1 MQIDH
6 NKLWLS
12 QFTRDW
18 PKQKLCV
25 HNLAF
30 KHSYQIKQKENEK
43 LQKLHQI
50 LPSEQ
55 ESQKGTS

>member
-6 NKLWLS
+6 NKLLLS
-12 QFTRDW
+12 HFTRDW

-25 HNLAF
+25 HNFAF
-30 KHSYQIKQKENEK
+30 KHSYKIKQKENER

-55 ESQKGTS
+55 ESQKGTN